1 MRGRTDNV
9 KTRDKWIAIIAVL
22 IVAGAGL
29 WAVLSGQ
36 NTGGS
41 QKTQDMLN
49 GRERLLLLDG
59 TELTET
65 TVSPGKGDGLRVIVW
80 LENQELAN
88 LPFGEEHTLEVIQ
101 RSGWN
106 KVRVT
111 PEAVYMEDADC
122 QGQDCVHMGQI
133 TRDNMETRV
142 NREFIICLPHKVTV
156 QVAEQN

>member
-1 MRGRTDNV
+1 M
-9 KTRDKWIAIIAVL
+9 KTRDKWIAIIAIL
-22 IVAGAGL
+22 IVAGVGL
-29 WAVLSGQ
+29 WAVLSRQ
-36 NTGGS
+36 NTGGD
-41 QKTQDMLN
+41 QKTLDLLN

-101 RSGWN
+101 KSGRN
-106 KVRVT
+106 KVRIT

-122 QGQDCVHMGQI
+122 QGQDCVKMTEI
-133 TRDNMETRV
+133 TRDNLETRV
-142 NREFIICLPHKVTV
+142 LRDMIICLPHKITV
-156 QVAEQN
+156 QVTEQY